1 MRLIDADDFFQR
13 FPELAIEPYINA
25 PTVECPQGEWVEKV
39 ETKQIGLYW
48 LTTHEIV
55 CSVCG
60 GSGESDENV
69 FQCWKF
75 CPNCGAK
82 MKGGAE

>member
-1 MRLIDADDFFQR
+1 MKYVLVHKSKFNFVYCEDCGN
-13 FPELAIEPYINA
+13 YMS
-25 PTVECPQGEWVEKV
+25 
-39 ETKQIGLYW
+39 
-48 LTTHEIV
+48 EIV